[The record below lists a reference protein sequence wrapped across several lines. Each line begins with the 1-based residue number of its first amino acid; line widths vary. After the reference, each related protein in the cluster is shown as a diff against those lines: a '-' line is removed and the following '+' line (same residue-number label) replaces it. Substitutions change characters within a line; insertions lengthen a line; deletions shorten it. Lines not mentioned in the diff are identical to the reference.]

1 MDILTIVGILLGL
14 LAILLGNYLDGGHIS
29 SLLNFPAL
37 LIVLGGTLG
46 AVCVQTPLPVV
57 RRAMKLSS
65 WVLFPPVLQLDKD
78 ITRIVSWS
86 VTARQEGLLGL
97 EKIIEK
103 EKNSFCQ
110 KGLQLLVD
118 GSEPEALRTLLENDI
133 HLMEVRNM
141 DAAKVFESMGG
152 YSPTIGIIG
161 AVLGLIHVMNN
172 LADPAMLGAGIATAF
187 VATIYGV
194 GAANLLFLPWAVKIK
209 ATTKSQIQYYE
220 MIMEGLCAIS
230 EGENPRSIELRL
242 RSYLTL

>member
-1 MDILTIVGILLGL
+1 MDILTIVGVVLGL
-14 LAILLGNYLDGGHIS
+14 LAIVLGNYLDGGHLS

-46 AVCVQTPLPVV
+46 AVFVQTPLPIIK
-57 RRAMKLSS
+57 RAMKLFS
-65 WVLFPPVLQLDKD
+65 WILFPPVLQLEKD
-78 ITRIVSWS
+78 ITRIVAWS

-97 EKIIEK
+97 ESIIEK
-103 EKNSFCQ
+103 EKNAFCQ

-118 GSEPEALRTLLENDI
+118 GSEPETLRVVLENDI
-133 HLMEVRNM
+133 HLMEVRNL

-187 VATIYGV
+187 VATVYGV
-194 GAANLLFLPWAVKIK
+194 GLANLLFLPCAAKIK
-209 ATTKSQIQYYE
+209 SAAKSQVQYNE
-220 MIMEGLCAIS
+220 MVLEGLCAIA
-230 EGENPRSIELRL
+230 EGENPRSIDLRL
-242 RSYLTL
+242 RSYLSS

>member
-57 RRAMKLSS
+57 KRTIKLSS
-65 WVLFPPVLQLDKD
+65 WILFPPVLQLEKD

-97 EKIIEK
+97 EKMIEK

>member
-14 LAILLGNYLDGGHIS
+14 LAILLGNYLDGGHLS

-65 WVLFPPVLQLDKD
+65 WILFPPVLQLDKD

-97 EKIIEK
+97 EKMIEK

-118 GSEPEALRTLLENDI
+118 GSEPETLRTLLENDI

-194 GAANLLFLPWAVKIK
+194 GTANLLFLPWSVKIK